1 MFFRSHLGTLTNLRS
16 HEATREASDVSNGP
30 SEITVRVLG
39 FQIGIREPR
48 GAF

>member
-1 MFFRSHLGTLTNLRS
+1 MFLRSYLGILTNLRS
-16 HEATREASDVSNGP
+16 HEAIREASDVSKGP

-39 FQIGIREPR
+39 FQRGIREPR